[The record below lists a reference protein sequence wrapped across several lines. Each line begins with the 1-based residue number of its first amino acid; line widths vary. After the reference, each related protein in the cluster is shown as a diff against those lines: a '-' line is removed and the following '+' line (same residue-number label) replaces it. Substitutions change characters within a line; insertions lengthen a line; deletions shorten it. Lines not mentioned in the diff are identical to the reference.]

1 MIASIQPVHCISD
14 MYMAEVR
21 LGSRVNDSYLWRS
34 LIENKIKLMGGS
46 DFPVEDCSPIIG
58 IHAAVNR
65 QKLNF
70 LPINGWQPKEK
81 INIKEA
87 VDMFTKDTA
96 YGSFKENIKGEIKKG
111 FVADFTL
118 LDQNI
123 FEIDN
128 QIEKDDISNIIKYI
142 ENRIFIYKKYIIF
155 LKK

>member
-81 INIKEA
+81 INIKVCVIA
-87 VDMFTKDTA
+87 GIYFPK
-96 YGSFKENIKGEIKKG
+96 KIKNIKMHP
-111 FVADFTL
+111 
-118 LDQNI
+118 
-123 FEIDN
+123 
-128 QIEKDDISNIIKYI
+128 
-142 ENRIFIYKKYIIF
+142 
-155 LKK
+155 